1 MPAPF
6 PGHGP
11 LRSFRRPPRARG
23 ESDEEFVGPF
33 SSWADVKRDYG
44 ATGDGKADDT
54 AAIQKVL
61 DELRE
66 HKKFCVLYFPA
77 GRDEHEALREHPQ
90 PC

>member
-1 MPAPF
+1 
-6 PGHGP
+6 
-11 LRSFRRPPRARG
+11 
-23 ESDEEFVGPF
+23 
-33 SSWADVKRDYG
+33 VKRDYG

-77 GRDEHEALREHPQ
+77 GRDEHEALRDHPQ